1 MIISVFVILTDQRL
15 ILNKIWKMIK
25 LFTTVVN
32 CNVQSVKLFL
42 CLFCFR
48 RSGNSELQ
56 PWNPYLKAKEPKI
69 EKQSFIVLIETNLYV
84 LLDFSLRKY

>member
-1 MIISVFVILTDQRL
+1 MSSILKSQKPHLSFCHFDWSEAYTQQNLKND
-15 ILNKIWKMIK
+15 KIVYN
-25 LFTTVVN
+25 TVVN

-48 RSGNSELQ
+48 KSGNSELQ

-69 EKQSFIVLIETNLYV
+69 EKQSFIV
-84 LLDFSLRKY
+84 